1 MSQRARRKSSAKR
14 RDRRRS
20 HSTGHFSYIRPTS
33 SSSGSSPFLQHLF
46 DGVQN
51 RGRSPQNNSS
61 PVPPVYDGLTI
72 SDRSPQNNSSPVSSF
87 YDGLTISDRRKKA
100 PGQGGNYSKRNR
112 NRNKSRRKSRR
123 Y

>member
-72 SDRSPQNNSSPVSSF
+72 SDR
-87 YDGLTISDRRKKA
+87 RKKA